1 MKDKLIQIKLIVL
14 YVFKKV
20 SKIKINL
27 ASAVHL
33 AYLGPNL
40 FVFLILFFKYIQ
52 LFISSGLIC
61 LCFIRFTNFYNI
73 SSTLE
78 AKAKPKASGCKA
90 VGSFFFFLLHQKYF
104 YTNLAIFQLQLSL
117 SFK

>member
-33 AYLGPNL
+33 ACLGPNL

-52 LFISSGLIC
+52 LIISSGLIVC
-61 LCFIRFTNFYNI
+61 VLSDLPTFIT
-73 SSTLE
+73 
-78 AKAKPKASGCKA
+78 
-90 VGSFFFFLLHQKYF
+90 
-104 YTNLAIFQLQLSL
+104 SL
-117 SFK
+117 VL

>member
-33 AYLGPNL
+33 ACLGPNV
-40 FVFLILFFKYIQ
+40 FVFLILFFFKYIQ

-73 SSTLE
+73 SST
-78 AKAKPKASGCKA
+78 
-90 VGSFFFFLLHQKYF
+90 FLSDSK
-104 YTNLAIFQLQLSL
+104 S
-117 SFK
+117 